1 VAKSEVQ
8 DDLRAHVAAHPE
20 APHEVFDFLAQ
31 HWIKYLVVVRARDG
45 AASEGWKAAAEATEK
60 LLWSVEPKPTIDD
73 HRALTKAIP
82 PLLKSLRVGIA
93 AGGIEEPVA
102 SAFFQQL
109 MQCHTAALRAAT
121 LAPPAKGKD
130 AKPASRAGQP
140 EFEFDFTRPVE
151 LDNPFGAGKVQV
163 NDGDLDF
170 TGEASA
176 APAVPAAAN
185 AVEPGKKAAMPKTQV
200 ARLPSKL
207 VVGAWVTV
215 EDAVSRH
222 ARPSRLHYVSPRKS
236 HYLFVDRQGNKVFEC
251 SRTMLAR
258 RIKLGEVVMLDGE
271 PDASLFDRI
280 LETLFGKAKKGAGQG
295 APAGALAPA

>member
-1 VAKSEVQ
+1 MLIGIRRLTWSCSCN
-8 DDLRAHVAAHPE
+8 
-20 APHEVFDFLAQ
+20 
-31 HWIKYLVVVRARDG
+31 IARDILYTQ
-45 AASEGWKAAAEATEK
+45 SQR
-60 LLWSVEPKPTIDD
+60 S
-73 HRALTKAIP
+73 H
-82 PLLKSLRVGIA
+82 
-93 AGGIEEPVA
+93 
-102 SAFFQQL
+102 
-109 MQCHTAALRAAT
+109 
-121 LAPPAKGKD
+121 
-130 AKPASRAGQP
+130 
-140 EFEFDFTRPVE
+140 
-151 LDNPFGAGKVQV
+151 
-163 NDGDLDF
+163 
-170 TGEASA
+170 
-176 APAVPAAAN
+176 
-185 AVEPGKKAAMPKTQV
+185 KKAAKPKIQV

-280 LETLFGKAKKGAGQG
+280 LETLFGKAKKGTGHG